1 MTFLNPNF
9 LFGLFAILIP
19 IAVHL
24 FNFHRYKKVYFTN
37 VSALKEIE
45 IKSKKSNELYKWLL
59 LLSRCLLIASVVIL
73 FAQPV
78 LKNDEKALV
87 REGENAVVVFV
98 DNSFSVKIDRV
109 KQKAKQVA
117 DMYSSTD
124 KFCLLTMDLAGKE
137 RHFVNKERFLAMLS
151 EVETTPTS
159 RMMSEVYETA
169 HKLLNNENSNTK
181 TSFFVSDFQK
191 SCLDEENFKA
201 DSINNVF
208 VSVETSDMN
217 NIFIDSVW
225 TEDKGFM
232 LGSSVSLKVK
242 VKNSGKQDVEKIP
255 LKLIVDDKQVAVASL
270 DMNAGEQRVIDMSFT
285 VERNGILHSHL
296 NILDSPVIFDN
307 DFYFTLLVKDRV
319 KVLCLNQSKENP
331 YLMRLFEN
339 DAQVKIDNA
348 SFSNPN
354 YNDFGSYSMIILNG
368 LEEINDALANELG
381 KFIDNSGSLMII
393 PNKDMD
399 LESVNAFLKKMS
411 LPNYAQLKKQNLRV
425 NKYDKEN
432 YLFKDVF
439 TTYVENISL
448 PNSKMYFPIISTAT
462 TAKQSVLTYSNGED
476 FLAISPKNKSNV
488 YMLSVGL
495 DTAFSDFVNHS
506 LFVPLM
512 WNMCALSEVKSNL
525 YYTIG
530 EREFVEL
537 GSLENNSKEKN
548 IFSLKGKNDSLE
560 YIPQSLKNQ
569 NTYALKLHNQINK
582 AGNYDVFSEG
592 EVVSGFSLNYSSKE
606 SIMEFSDKKE
616 LKKDLKAYSSEK
628 HFPFASIFIIIALF
642 CVLFESILLFKLNKL
657 K

>member
-1 MTFLNPNF
+1 
-9 LFGLFAILIP
+9 
-19 IAVHL
+19 
-24 FNFHRYKKVYFTN
+24 
-37 VSALKEIE
+37 
-45 IKSKKSNELYKWLL
+45 
-59 LLSRCLLIASVVIL
+59 
-73 FAQPV
+73 
-78 LKNDEKALV
+78 
-87 REGENAVVVFV
+87 
-98 DNSFSVKIDRV
+98 
-109 KQKAKQVA
+109 
-117 DMYSSTD
+117 
-124 KFCLLTMDLAGKE
+124 
-137 RHFVNKERFLAMLS
+137 
-151 EVETTPTS
+151 
-159 RMMSEVYETA
+159 
-169 HKLLNNENSNTK
+169 
-181 TSFFVSDFQK
+181 
-191 SCLDEENFKA
+191 
-201 DSINNVF
+201 
-208 VSVETSDMN
+208 
-217 NIFIDSVW
+217 
-225 TEDKGFM
+225 
-232 LGSSVSLKVK
+232 
-242 VKNSGKQDVEKIP
+242 
-255 LKLIVDDKQVAVASL
+255 
-270 DMNAGEQRVIDMSFT
+270 
-285 VERNGILHSHL
+285 
-296 NILDSPVIFDN
+296 
-307 DFYFTLLVKDRV
+307 
-319 KVLCLNQSKENP
+319 
-331 YLMRLFEN
+331 
-339 DAQVKIDNA
+339 
-348 SFSNPN
+348 
-354 YNDFGSYSMIILNG
+354 
-368 LEEINDALANELG
+368 
-381 KFIDNSGSLMII
+381 MII

-411 LPNYAQLKKQNLRV
+411 LPNYAQLKKKNLRV

-432 YLFKDVF
+432 YVFKDVF

-476 FLAISPKNKSNV
+476 FLAISPKNKSNE

-582 AGNYDVFSEG
+582 AGNYDVLSDG